1 MTLTHALTIS
11 RLETLDVKRHLLLIL
26 LRRVHLFSLNSQA
39 MRIELHLVTH
49 GGWTHRVNLHLE
61 ANHLQAQ
68 VLLVRQ
74 LGVYLEV
81 IDKLKNI

>member
-26 LRRVHLFSLNSQA
+26 LLRVHLFSLNSQA